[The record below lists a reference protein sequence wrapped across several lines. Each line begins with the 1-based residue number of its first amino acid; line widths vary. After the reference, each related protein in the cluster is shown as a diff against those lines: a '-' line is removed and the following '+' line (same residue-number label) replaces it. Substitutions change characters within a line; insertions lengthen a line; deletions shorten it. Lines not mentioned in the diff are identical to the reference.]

1 MGKWK
6 GGDHHPKNLE
16 SIFTS
21 FRALKLTHAHTQTKK
36 VFILNVLNI
45 LQIYN
50 FMTKLSFKCRF

>member
-21 FRALKLTHAHTQTKK
+21 FRALKLAHAHRETKNVLLLK
-36 VFILNVLNI
+36 VLNVLLNI
-45 LQIYN
+45 YYL
-50 FMTKLSFKCRF
+50 K